1 MTEYRYTGGTD
12 PNGHVGDPGEQVRYL
27 SVFPSLSPFSL
38 GKESDPQSF
47 TFSPESGSAFPATL
61 AIQIRQLADEGF
73 TLDSVVTVID
83 CVNFTG
89 YEDSSPTAKIQAKYT
104 DCLLL
109 NKHDLVTERQLDTVL
124 DHLYELND
132 ETPMI
137 RVSKEH
143 PLDPSLVFGLD
154 TKLFARGSEEIADWK
169 TIVADGGVGERS
181 NHSDEIETVSVW
193 RGGGRPGK
201 GNTKKRD
208 IAQVDGKTMDGGHK
222 HHEHADGE
230 ACACASSDAGEEDHV
245 EVNGAEEAVS
255 PVDVEALTAGLAKL
269 PFEIYRVKGFL
280 RIPTKEDP
288 NKSDIHILN
297 WAFGRSEITPA
308 PSLNDSESLQG
319 VSFRLTMM
327 GARGEVVRRARTF
340 AAVMQ
345 GEYA

>member
-1 MTEYRYTGGTD
+1 
-12 PNGHVGDPGEQVRYL
+12 L
-27 SVFPSLSPFSL
+27 
-38 GKESDPQSF
+38 
-47 TFSPESGSAFPATL
+47 
-61 AIQIRQLADEGF
+61 I
-73 TLDSVVTVID
+73 VVLQ
-83 CVNFTG
+83 
-89 YEDSSPTAKIQAKYT
+89 IQAKYT

-222 HHEHADGE
+222 HHEHAVGE
-230 ACACASSDAGEEDHV
+230 ACACASIDAGEEDHV
-245 EVNGAEEAVS
+245 EVNGADEAVS

-269 PFEIYRVKGFL
+269 PFEIYRGTFLPLCCTVYAIPSGLIATPLGNSKRFPQNPDKRRPQQIRHSYPQLGF
-280 RIPTKEDP
+280 R
-288 NKSDIHILN
+288 
-297 WAFGRSEITPA
+297 
-308 PSLNDSESLQG
+308 
-319 VSFRLTMM
+319 SFRNHSGTIL
-327 GARGEVVRRARTF
+327 E
-340 AAVMQ
+340 
-345 GEYA
+345 